1 MAKADTMGIQ
11 ADKEWQIESDLRTL
25 MEAEKIEKDEKRFK
39 AAKALAKKRLLDLA
53 SVASES
59 D

>member
-1 MAKADTMGIQ
+1 MAKADTMGIP
-11 ADKEWQIESDLRTL
+11 ADKEWQIESDLRTI
-25 MEAEKIEKDEKRFK
+25 MEAQKIEKDEKRFK
-39 AAKALAKKRLLDLA
+39 AVKVLAKKRLMDLA

>member
-1 MAKADTMGIQ
+1 MAKGSVMAMP
-11 ADKEWQIESDLRTL
+11 ADKEWQIESDLRTI
-25 MEAEKIEKDEKRFK
+25 MEAQKIEKDEKRFK
-39 AAKALAKKRLLDLA
+39 AVKWLAKKRLMDLA

>member
-1 MAKADTMGIQ
+1 MAKTDMGISP
-11 ADKEWQIESDLRTL
+11 DKEWQIESDLRTI
-25 MEAEKIEKDEKRFK
+25 MEAQKIEKDEKRFK
-39 AAKALAKKRLLDLA
+39 AVKVLAKKRLMDLA